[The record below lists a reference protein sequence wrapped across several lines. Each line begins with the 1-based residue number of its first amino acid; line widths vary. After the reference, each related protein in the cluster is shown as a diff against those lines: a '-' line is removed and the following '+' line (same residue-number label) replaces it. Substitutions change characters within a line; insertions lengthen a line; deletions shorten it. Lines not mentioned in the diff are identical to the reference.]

1 MNQSLSASFNALFTD
16 IWNVLTDTEEVILVE
31 VQRLVDEGVALRAT
45 GLSEEELN
53 LLFSESK
60 SEIVAEGIEV
70 IFYIKENVWN

>member
-70 IFYIKENVWN
+70 IFYIKENV

>member
-31 VQRLVDEGVALRAT
+31 VQRLVDERVALRAT

-70 IFYIKENVWN
+70 IFYIKENV